1 MARMRSF
8 AVTLRMLK
16 CTGLRRA
23 IGRSENC
30 AQGRYLSDPMFD
42 GRICTEPKQH
52 NAQNYRFDYRSL
64 GSQIQKIPS
73 IH

>member
-1 MARMRSF
+1 MRNF
-8 AVTLRMLK
+8 AVTLRMVK
-16 CTGLRRA
+16 CMDPRRA

-30 AQGRYLSDPMFD
+30 VQGRYLSDPMFD

-52 NAQNYRFDYRSL
+52 NAQIYRFDYRSL
-64 GSQIQKIPS
+64 GSQNQKIPS